1 MSYFTDLKCRFN
13 IVFVYIC
20 RKINIFAP
28 RYKATIMAIAIKSI
42 PVLRD
47 SSAKAFV
54 KKADNAS
61 KKSFAVNF
69 SKQVA
74 SSNKILQKAKMK

>member
-1 MSYFTDLKCRFN
+1 
-13 IVFVYIC
+13 
-20 RKINIFAP
+20 
-28 RYKATIMAIAIKSI
+28 MAIAIKSI